1 LYEETSTHHLLSSQ
15 APTMVIKDHINEN
28 QKKADT
34 LPIKSAVT
42 SDEKQLLYAAFG
54 RHKKKNLVNN
64 RTARLI
70 LIAAVFGFLAAV
82 CAIRLFPM

>member
-1 LYEETSTHHLLSSQ
+1 M
-15 APTMVIKDHINEN
+15 AFIKDRINEN

-42 SDEKQLLYAAFG
+42 SDEKQLLYTVFN

-70 LIAAVFGFLAAV
+70 LIAAAFGFLAAV
-82 CAIRLFPM
+82 FAIRLFPM

>member
-1 LYEETSTHHLLSSQ
+1 M
-15 APTMVIKDHINEN
+15 AFIKDRINEN

-42 SDEKQLLYAAFG
+42 SDEKQLLYTAFE
-54 RHKKKNLVNN
+54 RHKNKTLVNN

-70 LIAAVFGFLAAV
+70 LIAAAFGFLAAV